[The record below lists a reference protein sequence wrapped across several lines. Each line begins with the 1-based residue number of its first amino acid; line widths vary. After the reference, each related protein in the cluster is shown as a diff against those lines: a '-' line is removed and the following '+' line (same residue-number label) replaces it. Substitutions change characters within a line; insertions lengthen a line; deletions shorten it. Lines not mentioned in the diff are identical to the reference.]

1 MSELSANAPSPGA
14 AGADHT
20 GSHEAFS
27 PVRFGKYTLLRRLA
41 KGGMA
46 ELYLALQRSVADF
59 EKLVVIKRILPQMNQ
74 DQAFIDMLLHEARV
88 AATMTHPNIV
98 QIYDV
103 GQVDGLYYIA
113 MEHAHGEDIRSIV
126 RQMKKKGVAYFPFEH
141 ALGIAIGICAG
152 LAYAHERRNLDGT
165 PLRIVHRDISP
176 QNVIM
181 TYEGDVKVVD
191 FGIAKSN
198 AQNEA
203 GTKSG
208 RLKGKVP
215 YMSPEQARGEE
226 VDHRSDI
233 FSTGV
238 LLFELTT
245 GRRLFRGASEYD
257 TLKMICESEYPLPTQ
272 LNPEYP
278 RALEHIVMRALAK
291 NRDQRYSSAR
301 EMQADLEAFV
311 HDSRLVVSE
320 MQRGEFMSDLFAEKL
335 ERQKEML
342 QTGKALADILA
353 IEAGP
358 YDTNPPPSMVTYPSH
373 PGMSG
378 PQPIV
383 PTSRFRAELVA
394 IPLLLALGG
403 GGFFAYQKYTAVQT
417 AASRGAL
424 SVTTDPPGAAIWI
437 DGDLRE
443 STPATL
449 DGLPRGKTFELKVS
463 KDGFESHREKITL
476 DASGTATKAVTYTL
490 SPGQLTVEVAVE
502 PAEAA
507 TGASLVVDGKPF
519 EGLRAS
525 KLASGE
531 SHAIEVK
538 SVGWVSQKIAA
549 QGGAFETKKV
559 TVTLEREKASNVNA
573 LPNVGK
579 LPLGVPS
586 ASAKTT
592 ASASVV
598 APPPAAG
605 KGKLNVGATGGWCNV
620 AVDGA
625 AKGATP
631 VAGIELS
638 SGNHTVTCTTS
649 EGKSLSAAVNV
660 PVDGVA
666 RYKFSL

>member
-1 MSELSANAPSPGA
+1 
-14 AGADHT
+14 
-20 GSHEAFS
+20 
-27 PVRFGKYTLLRRLA
+27 
-41 KGGMA
+41 
-46 ELYLALQRSVADF
+46 
-59 EKLVVIKRILPQMNQ
+59 
-74 DQAFIDMLLHEARV
+74 
-88 AATMTHPNIV
+88 
-98 QIYDV
+98 
-103 GQVDGLYYIA
+103 
-113 MEHAHGEDIRSIV
+113 
-126 RQMKKKGVAYFPFEH
+126 
-141 ALGIAIGICAG
+141 
-152 LAYAHERRNLDGT
+152 
-165 PLRIVHRDISP
+165 
-176 QNVIM
+176 
-181 TYEGDVKVVD
+181 
-191 FGIAKSN
+191 
-198 AQNEA
+198 
-203 GTKSG
+203 
-208 RLKGKVP
+208 
-215 YMSPEQARGEE
+215 
-226 VDHRSDI
+226 
-233 FSTGV
+233 
-238 LLFELTT
+238 
-245 GRRLFRGASEYD
+245 
-257 TLKMICESEYPLPTQ
+257 
-272 LNPEYP
+272 
-278 RALEHIVMRALAK
+278 
-291 NRDQRYSSAR
+291 
-301 EMQADLEAFV
+301 
-311 HDSRLVVSE
+311 
-320 MQRGEFMSDLFAEKL
+320 
-335 ERQKEML
+335 
-342 QTGKALADILA
+342 
-353 IEAGP
+353 
-358 YDTNPPPSMVTYPSH
+358 
-373 PGMSG
+373 
-378 PQPIV
+378 
-383 PTSRFRAELVA
+383 
-394 IPLLLALGG
+394 
-403 GGFFAYQKYTAVQT
+403 
-417 AASRGAL
+417 
-424 SVTTDPPGAAIWI
+424 VTTDPPGAAIWI